1 MILTPAHTPC
11 VAAAAASACWVAQQ
25 PCLDWKAGLEPLAV
39 CMQGRD
45 SSDSG
50 ARSRS
55 PAASQQLQTKQQQDQ
70 HEQPEIARSIEL
82 TDEQTKAILRVRCSF
97 SPSCSVVLSARHCHR
112 VLEVPSVL

>member
-1 MILTPAHTPC
+1 VLLHAHVTALPLLLLMLTND
-11 VAAAAASACWVAQQ
+11 Q
-25 PCLDWKAGLEPLAV
+25 PRLDWKAGLEPLAV

-55 PAASQQLQTKQQQDQ
+55 PAASQQLQADQQQDQ

-82 TDEQTKAILRVRCSF
+82 TDEQTKAILRV
-97 SPSCSVVLSARHCHR
+97 SCSIASACSVALNARH
-112 VLEVPSVL
+112 